1 MQISEERTASI
12 FVVPLF
18 QCFVAVFL
26 FIALIYG
33 FRQLILFTSILLGI
47 GIGANIW
54 SRLSPLHVSCDLGMV
69 RRRGFPDE
77 TLILRIQI
85 INAKYLPVKVGMAIR
100 FSDPSVRFG
109 HGEEGAVA
117 ACGLLWHQ
125 RCRFQ
130 KEVTFT
136 RRGVYRLGPP
146 GIMVGDLFGFY
157 RREKKVESSVEVIV
171 YPRMKAVK
179 PTSLPK
185 RDLYGAPGASGLV
198 EDPVYIYGTRDYQPG
213 RPMRRIHWKASARH
227 SRLQEKLCEPA
238 EREKVMLLLEVG
250 QFAEARAEEAFE
262 RTIEGVASYG
272 AWLDR
277 KGHALGFATNSV
289 LTGGR
294 SPVIPVAQGPTQL
307 PRILEALARVTIR
320 PDGDLLEILSRSYS
334 LPWGLTC
341 LLFSYEPCDATARIE
356 ASLRHRKIPTVVL
369 NASTILPSLSEGQGP
384 CPVNGRA
391 WDHVCPGEGLDP

>member
-1 MQISEERTASI
+1 MQIPEERVASI
-12 FVVPLF
+12 FIVPLF
-18 QCFVAVFL
+18 QVFVGVFL
-26 FIALIYG
+26 FIALLYG
-33 FRQLILFTSILLGI
+33 FRELILFTSILLGI

-54 SRLSPLHVSCDLGMV
+54 SRLSPLHISCDLDMD
-69 RRRGFPDE
+69 RLRGFPDE
-77 TLILRIQI
+77 TLRLRIQI
-85 INAKYLPVKVGMAIR
+85 INAKFLPVMVGMAIR
-100 FSDPSVRFG
+100 FSNPSIRVDHEKEGFG
-109 HGEEGAVA
+109 A

-157 RREKKVESSVEVIV
+157 KREKKVESSVEVIV
-171 YPRMKAVK
+171 YPRIMEVR
-179 PTSLPK
+179 PVSLPK
-185 RDLYGAPGASGLV
+185 RDFFGAPGARGLV

-227 SRLQEKLCEPA
+227 GRMQEKLCEPA

-262 RTIEGVASYG
+262 RTIERAASYA

-277 KGHALGFATNSV
+277 KGHALGFAANSV

-294 SPVIPVAQGPTQL
+294 SPVIPVAQGPAQL
-307 PRILEALARVTIR
+307 ARILEALARVTIR
-320 PDGDLLEILSRSYS
+320 PEGGLLEILSRIYP
-334 LPWGLTC
+334 LPWGVTC
-341 LLFSYEPCDATARIE
+341 LLFSYEPCEATTRIG

-369 NASTILPSLSEGQGP
+369 NASTTTPSLSEAQDP
-384 CPVNGRA
+384 RPVNGWARDDA
-391 WDHVCPGEGLDP
+391 CPREGLHP